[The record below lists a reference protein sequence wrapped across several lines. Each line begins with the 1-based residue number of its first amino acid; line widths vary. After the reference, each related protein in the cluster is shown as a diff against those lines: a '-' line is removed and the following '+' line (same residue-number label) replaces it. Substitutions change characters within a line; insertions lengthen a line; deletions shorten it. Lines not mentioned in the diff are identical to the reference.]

1 TADYLSRVEAERPA
15 VNMGFMVGHSTIR
28 RLVMGDAASERH
40 ATPEEI
46 EAMAILLREGLA
58 AGGLGFSSTW
68 AATHND
74 GDGVPVPSRHAA
86 TYELVHLA
94 AVCGEFEGTSLEF
107 LAQASGEF

>member
-28 RLVMGDAASERH
+28 RLVMGDAASERQ

-46 EAMAILLREGLA
+46 DAMAALLREGLA

-74 GDGVPVPSRHAA
+74 GDGVPAPSRHAS
-86 TYELVHLA
+86 TDERVTLA
-94 AVCGEFEGTSLEF
+94 VVSRE
-107 LAQASGEF
+107 